1 MDGRGLFFFSNGDTY
16 DGIYC
21 LDKFDGEG
29 TFTWAVGK
37 YAGDRYAG
45 GWQECMRN
53 GRGVYTFANGDKW
66 EGLYRNDK
74 RVDAAGTFYQ
84 KKAM

>member
-1 MDGRGLFFFSNGDTY
+1 
-16 DGIYC
+16 
-21 LDKFDGEG
+21 
-29 TFTWAVGK
+29 
-37 YAGDRYAG
+37 
-45 GWQECMRN
+45 MRN

-84 KKAM
+84 KKAL